1 MSLIT
6 VRIYDVLRNLTHS
19 EGFIP
24 WNELIEKSYEKFFD
38 FELPWY
44 DDSGVGLTDFKKMY
58 LNRNIMKEIGQETL
72 EQHKQRLYAKLYG
85 NLESYKQMYKA
96 ITSINI
102 LVNTTNVSYS
112 EVLDAIN
119 TGNESQTR
127 EYNEVSEATGDT
139 QSIQS
144 DNPQVTFAQN
154 DYASE
159 MSRGETK
166 TKQTGDFTDKLSAD
180 KLGERNESRKWQKS
194 GFENSDLEKAVKAIQ
209 RGVYNI
215 NLTILKDC
223 DNLFLGVW

>member
-1 MSLIT
+1 MSLMT
-6 VRIYDVLRNLTHS
+6 VRIYDILRNLTHG

-24 WNELIEKSYEKFFD
+24 WNELIEKSYKKFFD

-44 DDSGVGLTDFKKMY
+44 DVNNVGLTDFKKMY
-58 LNRNIMKEIGQETL
+58 LNRNMMKEIGQETL
-72 EQHKQRLYAKLYG
+72 ELHKQRLYAKLYT
-85 NLESYKQMYKA
+85 NLESYKQMYNA
-96 ITSINI
+96 IASVGIM
-102 LVNTTNVSYS
+102 VNTTNVSYS

-119 TGNESQTR
+119 SGNESQTR
-127 EYNEVSEATGDT
+127 EYNGISEATGDT
-139 QSIQS
+139 QSINS

-166 TKQTGDFTDKLSAD
+166 TKQTDDFTDKLSAD
-180 KLGERNESRKWQKS
+180 KVGERNESRKYHKS
-194 GFENSDLEKAVKAIQ
+194 GFENSDLEKSVSAIK
-209 RGVYNI
+209 RGVYNV